1 MDLDDA
7 LRRYRQDRFTDD
19 DITRCTGLSVRAW
32 RELIKIGAV
41 RTVAVSRGP
50 GRVRLCDATTFKR
63 AAVIAAINAAG
74 CSLAIAGR
82 IAYFLPFH
90 AVLYEICDPCAIL
103 FQSSADV
110 DPETGLRR
118 RFEYPKTDWFDPN
131 KPAKAD
137 PETDWLVEICEARF
151 VGVKYAAKDQ
161 PTIFGDLREEATR
174 FVAWFPHNARA
185 QFIGS
190 AIAELAK
197 QRLPSGDGLVDFV
210 AEWEDPT
217 LWSKDLRR
225 LGYEYENHD
234 TDHDPLRLAAEAT
247 ASSPVYKTTINV
259 TLAIRRALRR
269 YLGIES
275 PASGRE
281 IGE

>member
-63 AAVIAAINAAG
+63 AAVIAAVNAAG

-110 DPETGLRR
+110 DPDTGLPRR
-118 RFEYPKTDWFDPN
+118 SEYPKTDWFDPD

-151 VGVKYAAKDQ
+151 VGVKYGPKISQRFLAICAKRPRASSLGSPTTRGPNSLAARSQ
-161 PTIFGDLREEATR
+161 SLQNNASLRAT
-174 FVAWFPHNARA
+174 
-185 QFIGS
+185 GS
-190 AIAELAK
+190 STL
-197 QRLPSGDGLVDFV
+197 LPNGRS
-210 AEWEDPT
+210 T

-247 ASSPVYKTTINV
+247 ASSPVNKTTINV